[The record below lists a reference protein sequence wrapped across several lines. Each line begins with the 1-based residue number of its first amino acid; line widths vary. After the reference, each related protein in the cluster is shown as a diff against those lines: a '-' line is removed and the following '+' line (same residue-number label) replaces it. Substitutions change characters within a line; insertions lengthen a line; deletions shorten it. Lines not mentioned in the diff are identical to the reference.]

1 MDGGISPSKIRRAC
15 LEDRNCGIKTIGFFF
30 SSTIS
35 KSEYA
40 DSKLFLRRKIISRER
55 GREARCIL
63 QSLIEIP
70 NAEQL
75 PGKQIQFQRLTDSG
89 RSIDIVFPGPFR

>member
-1 MDGGISPSKIRRAC
+1 MDGGISLSKIRRAC

-55 GREARCIL
+55 KREGGTVHSSVSNRNTKRGTITGQA
-63 QSLIEIP
+63 
-70 NAEQL
+70 N
-75 PGKQIQFQRLTDSG
+75 
-89 RSIDIVFPGPFR
+89 SISTFD